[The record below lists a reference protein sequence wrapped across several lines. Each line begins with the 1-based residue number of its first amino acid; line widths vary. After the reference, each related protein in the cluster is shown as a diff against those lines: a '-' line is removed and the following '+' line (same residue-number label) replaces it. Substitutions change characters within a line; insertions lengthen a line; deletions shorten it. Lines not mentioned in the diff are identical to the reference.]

1 MSEVIK
7 VEIVQKMLLTVS
19 GCQILRCFVQGTCI
33 KTHTCTMYMFK
44 SGYWVF
50 MIGANEL
57 DFVHISSCFMVVFL
71 DSGNGGLCD

>member
-1 MSEVIK
+1 MSEGIK

-19 GCQILRCFVQGTCI
+19 GCQVSRCFVQGTCI
-33 KTHTCTMYMFK
+33 KTHTMYMFK

-57 DFVHISSCFMVVFL
+57 DFVHISSYFMVVFL

>member
-7 VEIVQKMLLTVS
+7 VEIVQKILPTVS

-33 KTHTCTMYMFK
+33 KTHTMYLFK